1 MIKLSQSEIY
11 AVSNF
16 ASLRKQAKAWA
27 WGIKTL
33 RKRKK
38 REFHKISFE
47 KKIKHF
53 NFMESL
59 ILAQSER
66 WRRA

>member
-1 MIKLSQSEIY
+1 ME
-11 AVSNF
+11 F
-16 ASLRKQAKAWA
+16 APFGCGVVALMGVGFTKWDLRLCLQKQGRKFRKTFSLM
-27 WGIKTL
+27 
-33 RKRKK
+33 
-38 REFHKISFE
+38 